1 MKISKESILLV
12 DSSKFQKKK
21 LYKFA
26 SLKSFNYIV
35 TDYIFSKAEIE
46 KYHLKK
52 KVINIK

>member
-26 SLKSFNYIV
+26 NLKNFDYIV
-35 TDYIFSKAEIE
+35 TDYIFKKKKKKSII
-46 KYHLKK
+46 LKK
-52 KVINIK
+52 R